1 MTKGQ
6 LEENL
11 AELKGRRDGTLIQ
24 LGILNQAIGTC
35 EQRLAENDYQDEPPV
50 ETPEVPSA
58 VPTE

>member
-1 MTKGQ
+1 